1 MSQLASPV
9 TVAHGNAKADR
20 RMSLMEFSLQALLV
34 RHEAY
39 MADAEKER
47 VAMAQHIEDLD
58 GQKQELQRTND
69 GLVKEN
75 RTLLDQLEATNNAVI
90 ESDSVLTALQATLL
104 STQQE
109 MQKLSQLAN
118 RAELLEKQLEEFE
131 REQADLQAALDAKED
146 DRKSSTRRWRE
157 AERSLVSMQDQLERI
172 EREAREEKERH
183 VEVVGRMER
192 RRVVEQ
198 ELTNTSGRLRGA
210 ALARTSDTGGTN
222 VVSHFVKDILSD
234 NATLQLGIVELREML
249 QNSNDEVE
257 TLRRQLS
264 DHQPLEDDNDSDR
277 PALGHRN
284 ASLQDELSHAASQ
297 ELHVH
302 HHYHAPSSSAP
313 KQAGTLRRPRKKRYG
328 AIMPGTFTPP
338 VSGRSTPR
346 SSMSYGTPSS
356 VATILQQ
363 TAKSVPQPI
372 SSAKRTSSQSYQTYQ
387 SVYGSSGPSSPQSTV
402 NRSSSL
408 FDRVFS
414 DDGRESSRP
423 TTPDTEDPGSPM
435 FLPQHSERPSGSS
448 MRAFTVP
455 NTLRKPQQSSVG
467 RISLDSILVEDLPP
481 LDRHSHS
488 RNAIIE
494 ENENEHEQ
502 QTIDTTSPDEYP
514 SAASPFTDESA
525 LDLTSTSFY
534 KPRLRRAASHESLL
548 SIAGMDIHT
557 PQSRPSHMLISQPGL
572 TSGAVLSNMHAQA
585 TATLGSSY
593 SGAGRSLLSGMAA
606 DHRASPNKTV
616 VRKES
621 SWIFGRWGATPAPPT
636 ATISSAKATAPAA
649 QARGGSVITA
659 LSDKVSTH
667 SAGQDLEATPKKP
680 KPKLRPPGINQ
691 SGPIFGFMPEVRVQ
705 YAPVIKGLDEE
716 ALRRAL
722 DE

>member
-1 MSQLASPV
+1 MSRLASPV
-9 TVAHGNAKADR
+9 AVAHGSARADR
-20 RMSLMEFSLQALLV
+20 RVSLMEFSLQALLV

-90 ESDSVLTALQATLL
+90 DSDSTLTALQATLL

-131 REQADLQAALDAKED
+131 REQADLQVALDAKED

-172 EREAREEKERH
+172 EREAKEEKERH

-192 RRVVEQ
+192 RRLVEQ
-198 ELTNTSGRLRGA
+198 ELTNPGGRLKGA
-210 ALARTSDTGGTN
+210 ALARTTDAGGTN

-264 DHQPLEDDNDSDR
+264 DHQPLEEDNDGDR
-277 PALGHRN
+277 PAFGNRT

-313 KQAGTLRRPRKKRYG
+313 KQAGTLRRSRKKRYG

-363 TAKSVPQPI
+363 TAVSVPQPI
-372 SSAKRTSSQSYQTYQ
+372 SSAKRSSGNSYQIYH

-402 NRSSSL
+402 NRTSSL

-423 TTPDTEDPGSPM
+423 TTPDTEEPGSPM
-435 FLPQHSERPSGSS
+435 FLPQHSKRPSGSP
-448 MRAFTVP
+448 MRAFTAP
-455 NTLRKPQQSSVG
+455 KTLRKPHQSSVG
-467 RISLDSILVEDLPP
+467 RVSLDSILTEQLPT
-481 LDRHSHS
+481 LERNSHSHD
-488 RNAIIE
+488 AIME
-494 ENENEHEQ
+494 ENEHEPDS
-502 QTIDTTSPDEYP
+502 TDVASPDEY
-514 SAASPFTDESA
+514 SSLASPASDEPS
-525 LDLTSTSFY
+525 LDLNSTSFY

-572 TSGAVLSNMHAQA
+572 TSGAVLSNMQAQA
-585 TATLGSSY
+585 TATLVSFY

-606 DHRASPNKTV
+606 DHRAPPNKTV
-616 VRKES
+616 VRKAS
-621 SWIFGRWGATPAPPT
+621 GWIFGRWGATPAPAT
-636 ATISSAKATAPAA
+636 TTISSARATAPAA
-649 QARGGSVITA
+649 PARSGSVITA
-659 LSDKVSTH
+659 SSDKVSTH

>member
-1 MSQLASPV
+1 MSRLASLV
-9 TVAHGNAKADR
+9 AVAHGNAKADR

-47 VAMAQHIEDLD
+47 VTMAQHIEDLD

-90 ESDSVLTALQATLL
+90 ESDSTLTALQATLL

-109 MQKLSQLAN
+109 MQKLARLAS
-118 RAELLEKQLEEFE
+118 RAELLEKQLEEFD
-131 REQADLQAALDAKED
+131 REQVDLQVALDAKED

-198 ELTNTSGRLRGA
+198 ELTNPGGRLKGA
-210 ALARTSDTGGTN
+210 AIARTTDAGGTN

-264 DHQPLEDDNDSDR
+264 DHQPLGDENDSDR
-277 PALGHRN
+277 PALGNRIV
-284 ASLQDELSHAASQ
+284 SLQDELSHAASQ

-356 VATILQQ
+356 AATILQQ
-363 TAKSVPQPI
+363 TAVSVPQPI
-372 SSAKRTSSQSYQTYQ
+372 SSTMRSSGQSHQTYH
-387 SVYGSSGPSSPQSTV
+387 SVYGSSGPSSPQSTI
-402 NRSSSL
+402 NRTSSL

-414 DDGRESSRP
+414 DDGRGSSRP

-435 FLPQHSERPSGSS
+435 FLPQHSKRPSGSS
-448 MRAFTVP
+448 MRAFTAP
-455 NTLRKPQQSSVG
+455 NTLRKPQQLSAG
-467 RISLDSILVEDLPP
+467 RTSLDSILTEDLPP
-481 LDRHSHS
+481 LARHSHS
-488 RNAIIE
+488 HDAIVE
-494 ENENEHEQ
+494 ENEYEQ
-502 QTIDTTSPDEYP
+502 ESTDVASPDEY
-514 SAASPFTDESA
+514 SGAASPYSDEPT
-525 LDLTSTSFY
+525 LDLNSTSFY

-572 TSGAVLSNMHAQA
+572 TSGAVLSNMQAQA
-585 TATLGSSY
+585 TATSGSSY

-606 DHRASPNKTV
+606 DHRAPPNKTV
-616 VRKES
+616 VRKAS
-621 SWIFGRWGATPAPPT
+621 GWIFGRWGATPAPAT
-636 ATISSAKATAPAA
+636 TTISSAIAPAPAA
-649 QARGGSVITA
+649 PVRSGSVLTA
-659 LSDKVSTH
+659 SSDKVSTH
-667 SAGQDLEATPKKP
+667 SAGQQDLGATPKKL

-691 SGPIFGFMPEVRVQ
+691 SGPIFGFMPEVKVQ
-705 YAPVIKGLDEE
+705 YAPVVKGLDEE

-722 DE
+722 LE

>member
-1 MSQLASPV
+1 MSRFASPV
-9 TVAHGNAKADR
+9 AVAHGHAKADR

-69 GLVKEN
+69 ELVKEN

-90 ESDSVLTALQATLL
+90 ESDSTLTALQATLL

-109 MQKLSQLAN
+109 LQKLSQLAN

-131 REQADLQAALDAKED
+131 REQADLQVALHAKED

-172 EREAREEKERH
+172 EREAKEEKERH
-183 VEVVGRMER
+183 VDVVGRMER

-198 ELTNTSGRLRGA
+198 ELTNPGGRLKGA

-264 DHQPLEDDNDSDR
+264 DHQPLDDENDSDR
-277 PALGHRN
+277 PALGNRTV
-284 ASLQDELSHAASQ
+284 SLQDELSHAASQ

-363 TAKSVPQPI
+363 TAVSVPQPI
-372 SSAKRTSSQSYQTYQ
+372 SSTKRSSGQSYQTYH
-387 SVYGSSGPSSPQSTV
+387 SAYGSSGPSSPHSTV

-414 DDGRESSRP
+414 DDGRGSSRP

-435 FLPQHSERPSGSS
+435 FLPQHSKHPSGSP
-448 MRAFTVP
+448 MRAFTAP
-455 NTLRKPQQSSVG
+455 NTLRKSQQSSVG
-467 RISLDSILVEDLPP
+467 RISLDSMLTEDLPP
-481 LDRHSHS
+481 LERHSHS
-488 RNAIIE
+488 HDAIVE
-494 ENENEHEQ
+494 ENEHEQ
-502 QTIDTTSPDEYP
+502 ESTDVASPDEYS
-514 SAASPFTDESA
+514 SAASPYSDEPS
-525 LDLTSTSFY
+525 LDLNSTSFY

-557 PQSRPSHMLISQPGL
+557 PQFRPSQMLISQPGL
-572 TSGAVLSNMHAQA
+572 TSGAVLSNMQAQA

-606 DHRASPNKTV
+606 DHRAPPNKTV
-616 VRKES
+616 VRKAS
-621 SWIFGRWGATPAPPT
+621 GWVFGRWGATPAPAT
-636 ATISSAKATAPAA
+636 TTISSVKAVAPAA
-649 QARGGSVITA
+649 PVRSGSVVTA
-659 LSDKVSTH
+659 SSDKVSTH
-667 SAGQDLEATPKKP
+667 SAGQQDLEATPKKP

-705 YAPVIKGLDEE
+705 YAPVVKGLDEE

-722 DE
+722 HE